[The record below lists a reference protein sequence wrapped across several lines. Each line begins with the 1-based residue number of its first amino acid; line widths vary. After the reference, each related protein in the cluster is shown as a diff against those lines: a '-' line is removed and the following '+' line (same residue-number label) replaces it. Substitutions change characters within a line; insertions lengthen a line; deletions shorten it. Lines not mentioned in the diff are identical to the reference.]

1 MLDNLAA
8 MIIGG
13 MNDMNDNA
21 IPFGKDAESII
32 LDAVEEYDYP
42 VYFDFPAGHVED
54 NRALVIGREVSLEF
68 DENRVTLAFAS
79 H

>member
-1 MLDNLAA
+1 
-8 MIIGG
+8 
-13 MNDMNDNA
+13 
-21 IPFGKDAESII
+21 
-32 LDAVEEYDYP
+32 
-42 VYFDFPAGHVED
+42 VED